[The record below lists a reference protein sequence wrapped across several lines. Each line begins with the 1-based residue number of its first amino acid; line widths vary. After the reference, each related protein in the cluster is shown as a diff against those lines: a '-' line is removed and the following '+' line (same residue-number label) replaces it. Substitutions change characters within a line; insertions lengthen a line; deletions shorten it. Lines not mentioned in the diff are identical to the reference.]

1 MSSKV
6 DDLNN
11 EIRRLT
17 DIIEGYEKKSQLD
30 SYKLLLESSP
40 DIIFQLDK
48 NYTIVFS
55 HMPGISV
62 ETVDRF
68 KGVNIFDITPSDMKA
83 QLKGV
88 LEGVF
93 STGDTCIYE
102 AEGNVV
108 TGYKYFLNQL
118 SAIKN
123 EQGEIEYAYFVGRET
138 TTQILASKQALES
151 EQKLTA
157 LFEGSSQ
164 IIALFDKESKF
175 IWYNRASY
183 DKSIFL
189 FGRFITIGERF
200 DQYLKEENRAGFNES
215 FQKVLQGEIISY
227 TREYIY
233 KGKPFFLDIMLQPV
247 YRNGALIGVSLI
259 GNNDTERKEYEAKLE
274 KANTELLQQN
284 EQLNQYSYIIS
295 HNLRAPIVTLMGLI
309 HLFNQESTS
318 ISDRNEIVLHMT
330 KSANHLDTV
339 IKDLNHLLS
348 IDDIKS
354 AMMSI
359 DIMEELETV
368 FFLLENEIKQT
379 NPIIKTDFS
388 SCPTVFSLKSS
399 IHNILYNLVSNALKY
414 HQINHVPQIS
424 ICSYIVSEKMMCIEV
439 ADKGIGIDIE
449 KNKDNIFGF
458 YKRFHFHVEG
468 KGLGLH
474 LIKRQVDSLGGK
486 IEIESVV
493 GVGTTFK
500 VLLPI

>member
-1 MSSKV
+1 M

-11 EIRRLT
+11 EISRLKE
-17 DIIEGYEKKSQLD
+17 IIEGYEKKSQLD

-62 ETVDRF
+62 ETVDTF
-68 KGVNIFDITPSDMKA
+68 KDVNIFDITPLKMKS

-93 STGDTCIYE
+93 STGETCVYE
-102 AEGNVV
+102 SEGLVKA
-108 TGYKYFLNQL
+108 GYKYFLNQI

-123 EQGEIEYAYFVGRET
+123 EKGEVEYAYFIGRET
-138 TTQILASKQALES
+138 TTQMLASMQALES

-189 FGRFITIGERF
+189 FGKFITIGERF
-200 DQYLKEENRAGFNES
+200 DQYLKEENRVGFNEN

-227 TREYIY
+227 TREYEY
-233 KGKPFFLDIMLQPV
+233 ENKPFFLDIMLQPV
-247 YRNGALIGVSLI
+247 HINEELVGVSLI
-259 GNNDTERKEYEAKLE
+259 GTNDTERKGYETKLE
-274 KANTELLQQN
+274 KANIELLQQN

-309 HLFNQESTS
+309 NLFSQEFGGVSEG
-318 ISDRNEIVLHMT
+318 NEIISHMI
-330 KSANHLDTV
+330 KSANHLDMV

-354 AMMSI
+354 AMMSV

-368 FFLLENEIKQT
+368 LFLLENEIKQT
-379 NPIIKTDFS
+379 HPIITTNFS
-388 SCPTVFSLKSS
+388 RCPTVFSLKSS

-414 HQINHVPQIS
+414 HQIDYAPQLN

-449 KNKDNIFGF
+449 KYKDKIFGF

-486 IEIESVV
+486 IEVESTV

>member
-1 MSSKV
+1 M

-11 EIRRLT
+11 EISRLKE
-17 DIIEGYEKKSQLD
+17 IIEGYEKKSQLD

-62 ETVDRF
+62 EMVDMF
-68 KGVNIFDITPSDMKA
+68 KDVNIFDITPSKMKS

-93 STGDTCIYE
+93 STGETCVYE
-102 AEGNVV
+102 SEGLVKA
-108 TGYKYFLNQL
+108 GYKYFLNQI

-123 EQGEIEYAYFVGRET
+123 EKGEVEYAYFIGRET
-138 TTQILASKQALES
+138 TTQVLASMQALES

-189 FGRFITIGERF
+189 FGKFITIGERF
-200 DQYLKEENRAGFNES
+200 DQYLKEENRRGFNEN
-215 FQKVLQGEIISY
+215 FQKVLKGEIISY
-227 TREYIY
+227 TREYVY
-233 KGKPFFLDIMLQPV
+233 ENKPFFLDIMLQPV
-247 YRNGALIGVSLI
+247 YINEELVGVSLI
-259 GNNDTERKEYEAKLE
+259 GNNDTERKGYETKLE
-274 KANTELLQQN
+274 KANIELLQQN

-309 HLFNQESTS
+309 NLFSQEFGSVVEG
-318 ISDRNEIVLHMT
+318 NEIISHMI
-330 KSANHLDTV
+330 KSASHLDTV

-348 IDDIKS
+348 IDDIRS
-354 AMMSI
+354 AMMSV

-368 FFLLENEIKQT
+368 FFLLENEMKQT
-379 NPIIKTDFS
+379 QPIISANFS
-388 SCPTVFSLKSS
+388 RCPTVVSLKSS

-414 HQINHVPQIS
+414 HQIDHVPQVN

-449 KNKDNIFGF
+449 KYKDKIFGF

-486 IEIESVV
+486 IEVESTV